1 MKFFASILITAL
13 MLCSL
18 LASGQSIQREREQSI
33 LKEGP
38 SQKKELI
45 LANTLSF
52 GSTVLMA
59 QAVKYGTR
67 ACLGEGEQ
75 FQIPGYKPTGPY
87 DHRLPR
93 DMYQHRTYAIGLS
106 AGAAAFG
113 LSILFHKKGHNLLA
127 VLAPMM
133 NASVQ
138 SSIAGFNYSAGCF

>member
-1 MKFFASILITAL
+1 MGFLVRISVTAL

-18 LASGQSIQREREQSI
+18 AVAQGARETEI
-33 LKEGP
+33 P
-38 SQKKELI
+38 SHHKKELI
-45 LANTLSF
+45 LSNVFSF

-59 QAVKYGTR
+59 QSIKYGTR
-67 ACLGEGEQ
+67 ACLGEGEH
-75 FQIPGYKPTGPY
+75 FQIPGYTPTGPY

-106 AGAAAFG
+106 AGAAALGF
-113 LSILFHKKGHNLLA
+113 SILFHKKGHNLLA

-138 SSIAGFNYSAGCF
+138 SSVAGFNYSAGCF